1 MESLGKPRG
10 LKINGT
16 YQYLIYA
23 DYVNILGK
31 SVHITKKN
39 PEASVVRRKEIGL
52 EVNDDKTKYMAM
64 SRDQNAGQNHN
75 LGIDD
80 KSFERVDQFQYLGT
94 SITNQ
99 DSIQEEITSKVKSG
113 KCLLFS
119 VQNLLSSSLLSK
131 NIKFNNKQNYNSAC
145 CFVWVCN

>member
-1 MESLGKPRG
+1 LLLAYAIWRVQVNPQG
-10 LKINGT
+10 LKLNGT
-16 YQYLIYA
+16 YQHLVYA

-39 PEASVVRRKEIGL
+39 TEASVDQRKEIGL
-52 EVNDDKTKYMAM
+52 EVNYDKTKYMAM
-64 SRDQNAGQNHN
+64 SRDHNAGQNHD

-80 KSFERVDQFQYLGT
+80 KTFERVEQFQYLGT

-99 DSIQEEITSKVKSG
+99 NSIQEEITSKVKSG

-119 VQNLLSSSLLSK
+119 V
-131 NIKFNNKQNYNSAC
+131 
-145 CFVWVCN
+145 